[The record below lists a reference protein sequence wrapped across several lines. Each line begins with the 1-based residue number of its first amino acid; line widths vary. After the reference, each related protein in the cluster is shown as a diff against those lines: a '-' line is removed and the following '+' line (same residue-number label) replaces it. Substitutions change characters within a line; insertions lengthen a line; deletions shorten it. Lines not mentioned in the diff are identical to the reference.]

1 MKIGIV
7 CGYGI
12 ISDERL
18 HRYLHAVST
27 YATEQHIELLILSG
41 GYTVKG
47 AKRTEARVMREVIQ
61 QETSGFQIILE
72 EESISTLHN
81 LVYSKQILGQFCIP
95 GDHLYIFCDYVR
107 FMKVTC
113 LAKILFK
120 EYAVRVVKFERKE
133 PLFIYM
139 LQIPFTVLQCLGAL
153 FPAIEKKI
161 MQCRRYWMEKWG

>member
-1 MKIGIV
+1 
-7 CGYGI
+7 
-12 ISDERL
+12 
-18 HRYLHAVST
+18 
-27 YATEQHIELLILSG
+27 LILSG

-47 AKRTEARVMREVIQ
+47 AKQTEARVMWEVMQREDP
-61 QETSGFQIILE
+61 EFRMILE

-81 LVYSKQILGQFCIP
+81 LVYSKRMLEQFFTV
-95 GDHLYIFCDYVR
+95 GDPLYIFCDYVR

-120 EYAVRVVKFERKE
+120 GHPVRVVKFERKE
-133 PLFIYM
+133 PVLMYV
-139 LQIPFTVLQCLGAL
+139 LQIPFTLLQCLGAL